1 LYVLNLVCTSVGT
14 CLEVPVILD
23 VGCITHRLDSHA
35 AAIGVGK
42 MNVLLS
48 QPAFLGF
55 VAVETGDSVEIVGIR
70 HKSGRVSYPIG
81 SHRYFGKFGI
91 GQCDFTEMEPTSC
104 GKSGW
109 AIGCDQKDIGIN
121 LQR

>member
-1 LYVLNLVCTSVGT
+1 MY
-14 CLEVPVILD
+14 
-23 VGCITHRLDSHA
+23 
-35 AAIGVGK
+35 
-42 MNVLLS
+42 VLLS
-48 QPAFLGF
+48 QPVFFGLG
-55 VAVETGDSVEIVGIR
+55 AIETGDGVEVVGVR
-70 HKSGRVSYPIG
+70 HKSGCVFHPIR
-81 SHRYFGKFGI
+81 SHRDFGKFGI